1 MLKAAKAW
9 DSEELRVLLA
19 GVTLLCSRV
28 KLCMLMFGLGAINPK
43 VELVWAWS
51 GRSIAWVGRVYKYT
65 SARAARK
72 VASDVLCRKVA

>member
-43 VELVWAWS
+43 VGVGLGLEWEVYCL
-51 GRSIAWVGRVYKYT
+51 GKESI
-65 SARAARK
+65 
-72 VASDVLCRKVA
+72 